1 MSLRPSVAEQSA
13 PDAIDAG
20 PFFAIFV
27 FIVANV
33 KRMAH
38 VRTCHGPVARRSHRA
53 QNLIRPVE
61 PQDPGVLKKSRS
73 FVNRRRRNECF

>member
-27 FIVANV
+27 FLVANV

-38 VRTCHGPVARRSHRA
+38 VRTCHG
-53 QNLIRPVE
+53 RPVTHFGPE
-61 PQDPGVLKKSRS
+61 L
-73 FVNRRRRNECF
+73 